1 MDWNEADLEKLP
13 AILRGKTESRLHEIL
28 AAEPGLE
35 SLLSAAPDL
44 RAQLLRV
51 ASLSPF
57 AARLMANR
65 PELLAA
71 ILQHGNGQSD
81 SPSSRL
87 HEYLARY
94 PADPMQAL
102 RLWRQEMILGVIW
115 RDLNGLSDLSRT
127 LEELSNC
134 ADLALQAA
142 SRIATREL
150 GERYGLP
157 ADVEGRL
164 QELVILA
171 MGKLGGG
178 ELNLSSDID
187 LVFLY
192 PAAGATDGPRQLDN
206 QQYFQRLGQRI
217 IYLLDEMTEQGRVYR
232 VDMRL
237 RPFGD
242 AGPLVLSFNALE
254 LYLQESGRDWERYA
268 YVKARAVTAAALS
281 EDLFRNVLRP
291 FVYRRYLDYGVF
303 AALRDM
309 REMIA
314 REVKR
319 RDLRENIKLGPGG
332 IREIEFIAQCLQL
345 IRGGSQPALRR
356 RSLLEVLLV
365 LEEHR
370 FLPAEAAADLAEAYE
385 FLRNLENRIQAAE
398 DRQTHDLPSG
408 SPARAMLV
416 SAMNLSGWEQLVETL
431 RRHTHKVSHWF
442 DKLIPQPATDDD
454 QEARQAFDGIWDG
467 SGSEVDAKKL
477 LQRMQC
483 VEPGKVL
490 RELRTFADGSL
501 FRRLDPPGGDRLR
514 QLLPAIV
521 RLAAPRLD
529 APLVLQRLFT
539 VLEAVGRRSA
549 YFAMLS
555 ENPAALERLV
565 ELCGASG
572 FLTRQVAG
580 SPLLLDELLDPN
592 LLNIVPDRQQFVAE
606 LDNRIRAAA
615 ADDPEQQHDALR
627 RFQNAAV
634 FRVALADLDQRLPL
648 MKVSDRLTDI
658 AELVLQRAL
667 HLVWDE
673 LLERQ
678 PGPMATMDV
687 VAPGFL
693 VLGYGK
699 LGGLELA
706 YGSDLDLVFLYDADL
721 AWPQDKLEDG
731 VVFYSRLGRRLANF
745 LSMQTPAGRLYEV
758 DMRLRPSGQA
768 GLLVSSFQAFSQYQ
782 QQKAWTW
789 EHQALLRARPVA
801 GDQRLAR
808 RFDELRGEVLT
819 RHVAEDGLAEQVA
832 RMRSKM
838 RRELSRSASGQF
850 DIKQDAGGIA
860 DIEFLVQYLVLRE
873 ARRNERLIAWPDNMR
888 QLEALSAGGVLEADQ
903 ARLLMETYLAYRRRL
918 HHLSLEGSGGVVDGK
933 EFLAQASAVS
943 VLWQELIG
951 E

>member
-1 MDWNEADLEKLP
+1 MDWNEAELEKLP
-13 AILRGKTESRLHEIL
+13 AILRGKTESRLREIL

-35 SLLSAAPDL
+35 SLLSAAPGL
-44 RAQLLRV
+44 RAQLIRV

-57 AARLMANR
+57 AARIMANR

-71 ILQHGNGQSD
+71 ILQHDNGQPD
-81 SPSSRL
+81 SPSNRL

-150 GERYGLP
+150 GEGYGLP
-157 ADVEGRL
+157 ADGEGRL

-356 RSLLEVLLV
+356 RSLIDVLLV

-370 FLPAEAAADLAEAYE
+370 FLPADAAADLAEAYE

-408 SPARAMLV
+408 SLARAMLA

-431 RRHTHKVSHWF
+431 RRHTRKVSHWF

-490 RELRTFADGSL
+490 RELRAFADGSL
-501 FRRLDPPGGDRLR
+501 FRRLDQPGGDRLR

-529 APLVLQRLFT
+529 APLVLKRLFT

-615 ADDPEQQHDALR
+615 
-627 RFQNAAV
+627 
-634 FRVALADLDQRLPL
+634 
-648 MKVSDRLTDI
+648 
-658 AELVLQRAL
+658 
-667 HLVWDE
+667 
-673 LLERQ
+673 
-678 PGPMATMDV
+678 
-687 VAPGFL
+687 
-693 VLGYGK
+693 
-699 LGGLELA
+699 
-706 YGSDLDLVFLYDADL
+706 
-721 AWPQDKLEDG
+721 
-731 VVFYSRLGRRLANF
+731 
-745 LSMQTPAGRLYEV
+745 
-758 DMRLRPSGQA
+758 
-768 GLLVSSFQAFSQYQ
+768 
-782 QQKAWTW
+782 
-789 EHQALLRARPVA
+789 
-801 GDQRLAR
+801 
-808 RFDELRGEVLT
+808 
-819 RHVAEDGLAEQVA
+819 
-832 RMRSKM
+832 
-838 RRELSRSASGQF
+838 
-850 DIKQDAGGIA
+850 
-860 DIEFLVQYLVLRE
+860 
-873 ARRNERLIAWPDNMR
+873 
-888 QLEALSAGGVLEADQ
+888 
-903 ARLLMETYLAYRRRL
+903 
-918 HHLSLEGSGGVVDGK
+918 
-933 EFLAQASAVS
+933 
-943 VLWQELIG
+943 
-951 E
+951 

>member
-1 MDWNEADLEKLP
+1 MDWNEAELEKLP
-13 AILRGKTESRLHEIL
+13 AILRGKTESRLREIL

-35 SLLSAAPDL
+35 SLLSAAPGL
-44 RAQLLRV
+44 RAQLIRV

-57 AARLMANR
+57 AARIMANR

-71 ILQHGNGQSD
+71 ILQHDNGQPD
-81 SPSSRL
+81 SPSNRL

-150 GERYGLP
+150 GEGYGLP
-157 ADVEGRL
+157 ADGEGRL

-356 RSLLEVLLV
+356 RSLIDVLLV

-370 FLPAEAAADLAEAYE
+370 FLPADAAADLAEAYE

-408 SPARAMLV
+408 SLARAMLA

-431 RRHTHKVSHWF
+431 RRHTRKVSHWF

-490 RELRTFADGSL
+490 RELRAFADGSL
-501 FRRLDPPGGDRLR
+501 FRRLDQPGGDRLR

-529 APLVLQRLFT
+529 ASLVLKRLFT

-555 ENPAALERLV
+555 ENPAALDRLV

-721 AWPQDKLEDG
+721 AWPQEKLEDG

-819 RHVAEDGLAEQVA
+819 RHIAEEGLAEQVS

-873 ARRNERLIAWPDNMR
+873 ARRNEQLIAWPDNMR

-903 ARLLMETYLAYRRRL
+903 ARLLMETYLAYRQRL

>member
-1 MDWNEADLEKLP
+1 MDWNEAELENLP
-13 AILRGKTESRLHEIL
+13 PILREKTESRVHEIL
-28 AAEPGLE
+28 TAEPGLE
-35 SLLSAAPDL
+35 SLLSADPKL

-57 AARLMANR
+57 AARIMASH
-65 PELLAA
+65 PELLRA
-71 ILQHGNGQSD
+71 IIQHGGGQPD
-81 SPSSRL
+81 SPSDRL
-87 HEYLARY
+87 HEYLARS
-94 PADPMQAL
+94 PVDPTQAL

-150 GERYGLP
+150 GEGYGLP
-157 ADVEGRL
+157 KDSEGRL

-187 LVFLY
+187 LIFLY
-192 PAAGATDGPRQLDN
+192 PAAGTTDGPRQLDN

-217 IYLLDEMTEQGRVYR
+217 IYLLDKATEQGRVYR

-254 LYLQESGRDWERYA
+254 IYLQESGRDWERYA
-268 YVKARAVTAAALS
+268 YVKARAVTAAAMS
-281 EDLFRNVLRP
+281 EDLFKNVLRP

-303 AALRDM
+303 EALRDM

-356 RSLLEVLLV
+356 RSLLEVLTV
-365 LEEHR
+365 LEQHR
-370 FLPAEAAADLAEAYE
+370 YLPTEAAAELADAYE

-398 DRQTHDLPSG
+398 DRQTHDLPSD
-408 SPARAMLV
+408 SLARAMLTG
-416 SAMNLSGWEQLVETL
+416 AMNLPDWEQLIETL
-431 RRHTHKVSHWF
+431 RQHTRNVSHWF
-442 DKLIPQPATDDD
+442 DKLIPQPDTDDD
-454 QEARQAFDGIWDG
+454 VEARQAFAGIWDG
-467 SGSEVDAKKL
+467 SLSEADANKL
-477 LQRMQC
+477 LQQMKC
-483 VEPGKVL
+483 AEPAKVL
-490 RELRTFADGSL
+490 RKLRALAGGSL
-501 FRRLDPPGGDRLR
+501 FRRLDQPGGDRLR
-514 QLLPAIV
+514 QLLPSIV

-529 APLVLQRLFT
+529 APRVLERLFT

-549 YFAMLS
+549 YFAMLR

-565 ELCGASG
+565 ELCGASD

-592 LLNIVPDRQQFVAE
+592 LLNLVPDRQQFIAE
-606 LDNRIRAAA
+606 LDNRTRAAA
-615 ADDPEQQHDALR
+615 PDDPEQQHDALR
-627 RFQNAAV
+627 RFQNASV
-634 FRVALADLDQRLPL
+634 FRVALADLDKRLPL

-658 AELVLQRAL
+658 AELVLQRSL
-667 HLVWDE
+667 HLVWDK

-678 PGPMATMDV
+678 PGPTETMDV

-693 VLGYGK
+693 VLAYGK

-706 YGSDLDLVFLYDADL
+706 YGSDLDLVFLHEADL

-731 VVFYSRLGRRLANF
+731 MVFYSRLGRRLVSF
-745 LSMQTPAGRLYEV
+745 LSIQTPAGRLYEV

-768 GLLVSSFQAFSQYQ
+768 GLLVSSFAAFSNYQ
-782 QQKAWTW
+782 IQKAWTW

-808 RFDELRGEVLT
+808 RFNELRNEVLT
-819 RHVAEDGLAEQVA
+819 RHIPEDGLAERVS

-838 RRELSRSASGQF
+838 RQELSRSGSGQF

-873 ARRNERLIAWPDNMR
+873 ARRNDRLIVWPDNMR
-888 QLEALSAGGVLEADQ
+888 QLEALSACGVLEAEQ
-903 ARLLMETYLAYRRRL
+903 TRLLMEAYLTYRRRL
-918 HHLSLEGSGGVVDGK
+918 HHLSLEGGCGVVDGK
-933 EFLAQASAVS
+933 EFLEEARAVS

>member
-1 MDWNEADLEKLP
+1 MDWNEAELEKLP
-13 AILRGKTESRLHEIL
+13 SILRGKTESRLHEIL

-71 ILQHGNGQSD
+71 ILQHGNGQPD
-81 SPSSRL
+81 SAASRL

-150 GERYGLP
+150 GEGYGLP
-157 ADVEGRL
+157 ADAEGRL

-356 RSLLEVLLV
+356 RSLIDVLLV

-385 FLRNLENRIQAAE
+385 FLRNRENRMQAAE

-408 SPARAMLV
+408 SLARAMLV

-483 VEPGKVL
+483 VEPAKVL
-490 RELRTFADGSL
+490 GELRTFADGSL

-514 QLLPAIV
+514 QFLPAIV

-549 YFAMLS
+549 YFSMLS

-606 LDNRIRAAA
+606 LDNRIQAAA
-615 ADDPEQQHDALR
+615 ADDPEQQFCSAPCTWSGMNCSSDS
-627 RFQNAAV
+627 
-634 FRVALADLDQRLPL
+634 RVQ
-648 MKVSDRLTDI
+648 
-658 AELVLQRAL
+658 
-667 HLVWDE
+667 W
-673 LLERQ
+673 Q
-678 PGPMATMDV
+678 P
-687 VAPGFL
+687 
-693 VLGYGK
+693 
-699 LGGLELA
+699 
-706 YGSDLDLVFLYDADL
+706 
-721 AWPQDKLEDG
+721 
-731 VVFYSRLGRRLANF
+731 
-745 LSMQTPAGRLYEV
+745 
-758 DMRLRPSGQA
+758 
-768 GLLVSSFQAFSQYQ
+768 
-782 QQKAWTW
+782 WTW
-789 EHQALLRARPVA
+789 WRPVSWSWAMANSADWNSPTAPTSIWFFCMTPTWPGRKTSSKTAWCFIAAWGA
-801 GDQRLAR
+801 GWPITCPCKRRPGVCTRWTCGCGRAAR
-808 RFDELRGEVLT
+808 RDC
-819 RHVAEDGLAEQVA
+819 
-832 RMRSKM
+832 
-838 RRELSRSASGQF
+838 
-850 DIKQDAGGIA
+850 
-860 DIEFLVQYLVLRE
+860 
-873 ARRNERLIAWPDNMR
+873 W
-888 QLEALSAGGVLEADQ
+888 
-903 ARLLMETYLAYRRRL
+903 
-918 HHLSLEGSGGVVDGK
+918 
-933 EFLAQASAVS
+933 SAVS
-943 VLWQELIG
+943 RHSASTSNKKPGPGSTRRCCARDRWLAINAWLAASTSCVARC
-951 E
+951 

>member
-1 MDWNEADLEKLP
+1 MDWNEAELEKLP
-13 AILRGKTESRLHEIL
+13 SILRGKTESRLHEIL

-71 ILQHGNGQSD
+71 ILQHGNGQPD
-81 SPSSRL
+81 SAASRL

-150 GERYGLP
+150 GEGYGLP
-157 ADVEGRL
+157 ADAEGRL

-356 RSLLEVLLV
+356 RSLIDVLLV

-385 FLRNLENRIQAAE
+385 FLRNLENRMQAAE

-408 SPARAMLV
+408 SLARAMLV

-483 VEPGKVL
+483 VEPAKVL

-501 FRRLDPPGGDRLR
+501 FRRLDQPGGDRLR

-549 YFAMLS
+549 YFSMLS

-606 LDNRIRAAA
+606 LDNRIQAAA

-731 VVFYSRLGRRLANF
+731 VVFYSRLGRRLANY

-888 QLEALSAGGVLEADQ
+888 QLEALSAGGVLEAGQ
-903 ARLLMETYLAYRRRL
+903 ARLLMATYLAYRRRL